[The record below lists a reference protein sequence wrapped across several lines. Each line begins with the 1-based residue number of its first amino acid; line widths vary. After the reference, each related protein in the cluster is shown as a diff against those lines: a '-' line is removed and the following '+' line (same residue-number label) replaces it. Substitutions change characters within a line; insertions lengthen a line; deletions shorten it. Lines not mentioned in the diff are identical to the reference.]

1 MSMDYYDQ
9 IRDVPRR
16 VFCVVLSL
24 ISEMLASALAS
35 RSYSQRGNQFSL
47 LLCYIIHSS
56 VPHHTG

>member
-1 MSMDYYDQ
+1 MSTDYYDQ

-35 RSYSQRGNQFSL
+35 RSYSQGGTNSVFFS
-47 LLCYIIHSS
+47 
-56 VPHHTG
+56 VT